1 MYPNKRVFMD
11 IENRLVVPKG
21 EGVGGGMEWKVG
33 VSRFKL
39 LNIEYINN
47 KVLPYSTG
55 NHIQYPIINH
65 MEKTILKT
73 CMCVYLNHFAVKQKV
88 NNIVNQCK
96 MNK

>member
-65 MEKTILKT
+65 NGKDYFKNLYVCIPESL
-73 CMCVYLNHFAVKQKV
+73 C
-88 NNIVNQCK
+88 CK
-96 MNK
+96 AESK